1 MLMSTFLESVNP
13 SGKRLLP
20 FVTYATSGEGATAS
34 TYRAL
39 HTGARLGKVLAVG
52 GEEAQGA

>member
-1 MLMSTFLESVNP
+1 MSTFLESVNP